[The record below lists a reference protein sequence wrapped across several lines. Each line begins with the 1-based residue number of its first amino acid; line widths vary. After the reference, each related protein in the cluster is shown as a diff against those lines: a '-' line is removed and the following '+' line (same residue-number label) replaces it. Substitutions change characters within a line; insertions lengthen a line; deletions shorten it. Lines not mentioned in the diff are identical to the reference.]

1 MHKKE
6 ISHADHNLKNK
17 RFGYQKQILK
27 YMGSC
32 LKLKTSQNELIIYV
46 NVLTEQ
52 FWEQTKNLAYE
63 PSQES
68 DANTII
74 NLLV

>member
-52 FWEQTKNLAYE
+52 F
-63 PSQES
+63 
-68 DANTII
+68 
-74 NLLV
+74 

>member
-1 MHKKE
+1 
-6 ISHADHNLKNK
+6 
-17 RFGYQKQILK
+17 
-27 YMGSC
+27 MGSF
-32 LKLKTSQNELIIYV
+32 LKWKTSQNELIIYV
-46 NVLTEQ
+46 NVLTQQ